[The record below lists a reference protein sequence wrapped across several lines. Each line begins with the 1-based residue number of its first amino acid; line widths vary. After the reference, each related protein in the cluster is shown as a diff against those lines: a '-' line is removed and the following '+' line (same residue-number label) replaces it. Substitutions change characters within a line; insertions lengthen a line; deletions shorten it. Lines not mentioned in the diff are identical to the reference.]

1 MIEQGYGNALSA
13 LCGSG
18 TSTSGSSG
26 VRTSC
31 RRSVHTSAT
40 TPVAG
45 RCEPRVTDDA
55 YRSTSGVSPRVG
67 ARQCRA
73 PTNVGTW
80 LELLQHPPDEPL
92 ELTRELLAR
101 RENLLMGQLLRAPGE
116 AGRHVGD
123 ARKPEAG
130 EPAGPPR
137 DHLRTVDIPTASA
150 PSLAS
155 MRTSAGV
162 SNDGPS
168 SAAYTPSSRAIRC
181 ERATSRAT
189 ARSSGS

>member
-67 ARQCRA
+67 AREGPP
-73 PTNVGTW
+73 PTNLGTCQ
-80 LELLQHPPDEPL
+80 ELRQHPSDDPPT
-92 ELTRELLAR
+92 LTPGLLAR
-101 RENLLMGQLLRAPGE
+101 REKPLMDKPLGA
-116 AGRHVGD
+116 AG
-123 ARKPEAG
+123 
-130 EPAGPPR
+130 
-137 DHLRTVDIPTASA
+137 
-150 PSLAS
+150 
-155 MRTSAGV
+155 
-162 SNDGPS
+162 
-168 SAAYTPSSRAIRC
+168 
-181 ERATSRAT
+181 
-189 ARSSGS
+189 

>member
-80 LELLQHPPDEPL
+80 LELRQHPPDRSEEHTS
-92 ELTRELLAR
+92 EL
-101 RENLLMGQLLRAPGE
+101 Q
-116 AGRHVGD
+116 
-123 ARKPEAG
+123 
-130 EPAGPPR
+130 
-137 DHLRTVDIPTASA
+137 
-150 PSLAS
+150 
-155 MRTSAGV
+155 
-162 SNDGPS
+162 
-168 SAAYTPSSRAIRC
+168 SRFDLVCRL
-181 ERATSRAT
+181 
-189 ARSSGS
+189 